1 MTLIFWRPK
10 GINEAFSAT
19 IGALLV
25 ILSGSVS
32 LSDLSDISSKVSGAA
47 ITIMATM
54 VMALALESFGFFN
67 WLAAKI
73 LKATNGSGIKLFWL
87 TNLLCFLMT
96 LFLNNDGSILIT
108 TPILILLLK
117 YIGLK
122 NNQNLPYLISGAIV
136 ATASSAP
143 IGVSN
148 IVNLISLEI
157 IGMDLYEYT
166 LLLFVPGTVGLLFL
180 TCLLFLIFYKDIPKK
195 LPYFPKNIN
204 YLSIDNLHPLQSV
217 PNELI
222 LKKQTRLMIFVLLY
236 VLVVRISLFV
246 ASYVGI
252 SISLVAVFFSIILLG
267 WRWFALKIGPK
278 DMVKKTPWHIFVFA
292 FNMYIIIYGLNN
304 IGLTDLLLTHLE
316 PIVSSSLFHASM
328 TMGSLIAILSNIFN
342 NHPALMIGTITL
354 TEMGLDSITIK
365 TIYLANIIGSDI
377 GSLLL
382 PVGTLATLIWMHILR
397 QNKVYITWSMYVR
410 VTIIAIPVT
419 LIFTLLCLYYWISLV
434 AN

>member
-10 GINEAFSAT
+10 GINEALSAT

-25 ILSGSVS
+25 IISGSVT
-32 LSDLSDISSKVSGAA
+32 LSNLGDISSKVSGAA

-73 LKATNGSGIKLFWL
+73 LKATNGSGIRLFWL

-122 NNQNLPYLISGAIV
+122 NKEKLPYLISGAIV

-148 IVNLISLEI
+148 IVNLISLKI

-204 YLSIDNLHPLQSV
+204 FLSIDNLHPLQSV
-217 PNELI
+217 PNEVI
-222 LKKQTRLMIFVLLY
+222 LKKQTRLMIYVLLY
-236 VLVVRISLFV
+236 VLFVRISLFI
-246 ASYVGI
+246 ASYIGI
-252 SISLVAVFFSIILLG
+252 SVSLVAVIFSTMLLG
-267 WRWFALKIGPK
+267 WRWYTLKISPK
-278 DMVKKTPWHIFVFA
+278 DIVKKTPWHIFVFA

-304 IGLTDLLLTHLE
+304 IGLTNLLITNLE
-316 PIVSSSLFHASM
+316 PVVSSSLFHASM

-342 NHPALMIGTITL
+342 NHPALMIGTLTI
-354 TEMGLDSITIK
+354 TEMGLDPITIK
-365 TIYLANIIGSDI
+365 TIYLANIIGSDV

-397 QNKVYITWSMYVR
+397 QNKVHISWSKYVR
-410 VTIIAIPVT
+410 VTIIAIPLT
-419 LIFTLLCLYYWISLV
+419 LIFTLLCLYYWISII